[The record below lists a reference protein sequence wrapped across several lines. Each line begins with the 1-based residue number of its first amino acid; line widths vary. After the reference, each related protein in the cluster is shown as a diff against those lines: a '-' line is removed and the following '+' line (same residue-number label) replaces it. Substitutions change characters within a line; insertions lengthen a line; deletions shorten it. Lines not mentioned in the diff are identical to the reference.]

1 MGALGALGAL
11 EDGGTEGT
19 GGLPQD
25 RTSSSTDKL
34 SLTLIYW
41 DLSKEGGIKKRKRR
55 QERCCQSLMND
66 AYSTSHL
73 LEFVREFRY
82 LVSTFLYEGIHGF
95 HFGEWNESQLQPTI
109 QKLMKG
115 YNRYLR
121 PNFNGGP
128 VEIGM
133 SLDIASIDAISEIN
147 MDYTATIF
155 LRQRWRD
162 SRLIFPGNESLSLD
176 GRLVSLLWI
185 PDTFIPDS
193 KRSFLHDVT
202 VDNRLIRIFS
212 NGTVLYALRI
222 TATIACNMDL
232 TKYPMDR
239 QVCTLQLESWG
250 YNLQDVVFY
259 WTRGND
265 SVKGLDTL
273 RLAQYSVESYH
284 TTVSEAVYETG
295 SYPKLVLHFSL
306 RRNVLFFIL
315 ETYVPSTLLVVL
327 SWVSF
332 WISQSSVPAR
342 TCIGV
347 TTVLT
352 MTTLMMGAR
361 TSLPNANCFIKA
373 IDVYLGICFTFIFG
387 ALLEYACAH
396 FCTMQHQTILDVQ
409 RELLKEFEES
419 NGNGTIQLVTSTTPN
434 KALSKETQPETSEQS
449 VQSVQS
455 EGDEQTENKQG
466 NGCGLSS
473 VKQASRRA
481 ASMMSVENPHNIDR
495 HSRTLFPVA
504 FLLVNILYWLYYL
517 FI

>member
-1 MGALGALGAL
+1 MIAQLQTLL
-11 EDGGTEGT
+11 I
-19 GGLPQD
+19 LC
-25 RTSSSTDKL
+25 
-34 SLTLIYW
+34 LTFT
-41 DLSKEGGIKKRKRR
+41 
-55 QERCCQSLMND
+55 QSDCMFPNHRWGDWND
-66 AYSTSHL
+66 
-73 LEFVREFRY
+73 
-82 LVSTFLYEGIHGF
+82 
-95 HFGEWNESQLQPTI
+95 SQLQPTI

-121 PNFNGGP
+121 PNFNNGP

-162 SRLIFPGNESLSLD
+162 SRLVFPGNESVSVD

-202 VDNRLIRIFS
+202 VENRLIRIFS

-265 SVKGLDTL
+265 SVRGLDTL
-273 RLAQYSVESYH
+273 RLAQYSVESYY
-284 TTVSEAVYETG
+284 TTVSEATYETG
-295 SYPKLVLHFSL
+295 HYPKLVLHFAL

-396 FCTMQHQTILDVQ
+396 FYTMQHQTIEDIHRALL
-409 RELLKEFEES
+409 RELNES
-419 NGNGTIQLVTSTTPN
+419 NGNGSIPKVKPSQPNQSLEIGSTVEESSDQSAKNDTNNDGGSKQKTPD
-434 KALSKETQPETSEQS
+434 T
-449 VQSVQS
+449 
-455 EGDEQTENKQG
+455 
-466 NGCGLSS
+466 GCGLSS
-473 VKQASRRA
+473 VKDASRRA
-481 ASMMSVENPHNIDR
+481 ASVFIVENPHNIDR
-495 HSRTLFPVA
+495 HARTVFPVA
-504 FLLVNILYWLYYL
+504 FLFVNVLYWPYYL
-517 FI
+517 FL

>member
-1 MGALGALGAL
+1 MSVWLHTLLILCLTFTQGA
-11 EDGGTEGT
+11 
-19 GGLPQD
+19 
-25 RTSSSTDKL
+25 
-34 SLTLIYW
+34 
-41 DLSKEGGIKKRKRR
+41 
-55 QERCCQSLMND
+55 C
-66 AYSTSHL
+66 
-73 LEFVREFRY
+73 
-82 LVSTFLYEGIHGF
+82 TFSNNHW
-95 HFGEWNESQLQPTI
+95 GEWNDSQLQPTI

-121 PNFNGGP
+121 PNFNEGP

-162 SRLIFPGNESLSLD
+162 SRLVFPGNESVSVD

-202 VDNRLIRIFS
+202 VENRLIRIFS

-273 RLAQYSVESYH
+273 RLAQYSIESYY
-284 TTVSEAVYETG
+284 TSVSEAVYETG
-295 SYPKLVLHFSL
+295 QYPKLVLHFAL

-396 FCTMQHQTILDVQ
+396 FYTMQHQTLEDLH
-409 RELLKEFEES
+409 RELLKEFSES
-419 NGNGTIQLVTSTTPN
+419 NGNGSFPVLGSTKLNQSVEMGSSAEQSMTSNN
-434 KALSKETQPETSEQS
+434 KNHTESKENTPE
-449 VQSVQS
+449 
-455 EGDEQTENKQG
+455 K
-466 NGCGLSS
+466 GCSLSA
-473 VKQASRRA
+473 VKNVSRRA
-481 ASMMSVENPHNIDR
+481 ASVFIVKNPHNIDR
-495 HSRTLFPVA
+495 HARTVFPATFLFI
-504 FLLVNILYWLYYL
+504 NILYWLYYL
-517 FI
+517 LL

>member
-1 MGALGALGAL
+1 VHLCLFV
-11 EDGGTEGT
+11 
-19 GGLPQD
+19 
-25 RTSSSTDKL
+25 
-34 SLTLIYW
+34 
-41 DLSKEGGIKKRKRR
+41 
-55 QERCCQSLMND
+55 CFVCV
-66 AYSTSHL
+66 YSNNHW
-73 LEFVREFRY
+73 
-82 LVSTFLYEGIHGF
+82 
-95 HFGEWNESQLQPTI
+95 GEWNDSQLQPTI

-121 PNFNGGP
+121 PNFNEGP

-162 SRLIFPGNESLSLD
+162 SRLVFPGNESVSVD

-202 VDNRLIRIFS
+202 VENRLIRIFS

-265 SVKGLDTL
+265 SVKGLDIL
-273 RLAQYSVESYH
+273 RLAQYSVESYY
-284 TTVSEAVYETG
+284 TSVSEAVYETG
-295 SYPKLVLHFSL
+295 QYPKLVLHFAL

-315 ETYVPSTLLVVL
+315 ETYVPSILLVVL

-387 ALLEYACAH
+387 ALVEYACAH
-396 FCTMQHQTILDVQ
+396 FYTMQHHTIEDLHRV
-409 RELLKEFEES
+409 RET
-419 NGNGTIQLVTSTTPN
+419 NDTRNNAG
-434 KALSKETQPETSEQS
+434 ALEKVSGQ
-449 VQSVQS
+449 
-455 EGDEQTENKQG
+455 
-466 NGCGLSS
+466 GCGLSS
-473 VKQASRRA
+473 VKDASRRV
-481 ASMMSVENPHNIDR
+481 ASVFTVENPHDIDR
-495 HSRTLFPVA
+495 RARTVFPTA
-504 FLLVNILYWLYYL
+504 FLFVNILYWLYYL
-517 FI
+517 FL

>member
-1 MGALGALGAL
+1 MLPESHHW
-11 EDGGTEGT
+11 EDSNG
-19 GGLPQD
+19 
-25 RTSSSTDKL
+25 
-34 SLTLIYW
+34 
-41 DLSKEGGIKKRKRR
+41 
-55 QERCCQSLMND
+55 
-66 AYSTSHL
+66 
-73 LEFVREFRY
+73 
-82 LVSTFLYEGIHGF
+82 
-95 HFGEWNESQLQPTI
+95 SQLHPTI

-115 YNRYLR
+115 YNRYMR
-121 PNFNGGP
+121 PNFNEGP

-162 SRLIFPGNESLSLD
+162 SRLVFPGNESVSVD

-202 VDNRLIRIFS
+202 VENRLIRIFS

-250 YNLQDVVFY
+250 YNLEDVIFY

-273 RLAQYSVESYH
+273 RLAQYSVESYY
-284 TTVSEAVYETG
+284 TSVSEAVYETG
-295 SYPKLVLHFSL
+295 LYPKLVLHFAL

-315 ETYVPSTLLVVL
+315 ETYAPSTLLVVL

-373 IDVYLGICFTFIFG
+373 IDVYLGICFTFIFNFLCVSNEIKCYLSQ
-387 ALLEYACAH
+387 ACVYVYIQPNQVLELGS
-396 FCTMQHQTILDVQ
+396 TQKD
-409 RELLKEFEES
+409 
-419 NGNGTIQLVTSTTPN
+419 LVDQSGM
-434 KALSKETQPETSEQS
+434 SVSEA
-449 VQSVQS
+449 
-455 EGDEQTENKQG
+455 EATEKKPG
-466 NGCGLSS
+466 KGCGLTS
-473 VKQASRRA
+473 VKNAVRRA
-481 ASMMSVENPHNIDR
+481 VSVFSVENPHNIDR
-495 HSRTLFPVA
+495 HARTVFPLT
-504 FLLVNILYWLYYL
+504 FLAVNVFYWLYYL

>member
-1 MGALGALGAL
+1 MCVQLQTLL
-11 EDGGTEGT
+11 
-19 GGLPQD
+19 L
-25 RTSSSTDKL
+25 
-34 SLTLIYW
+34 LTLW
-41 DLSKEGGIKKRKRR
+41 LSVTQGN
-55 QERCCQSLMND
+55 SW
-66 AYSTSHL
+66 
-73 LEFVREFRY
+73 
-82 LVSTFLYEGIHGF
+82 
-95 HFGEWNESQLQPTI
+95 GEWNDSQLQPTI

-115 YNRYLR
+115 YNCYLR
-121 PNFNGGP
+121 PNFNEGP

-162 SRLIFPGNESLSLD
+162 SRLVFPGNESVSVD

-212 NGTVLYALRI
+212 DGTVLYALRI

-265 SVKGLDTL
+265 SVKGLDVL
-273 RLAQYSVESYH
+273 RLAQYSVESYY
-284 TTVSEAVYETG
+284 TSVSEAVYETG
-295 SYPKLVLHFSL
+295 QYPKLVLHFAL

-315 ETYVPSTLLVVL
+315 ETYVPSILLVVL

-342 TCIGV
+342 VCIGV

-361 TSLPNANCFIKA
+361 SSLPNANCFIKA

-387 ALLEYACAH
+387 ALVEYACAH
-396 FCTMQHQTILDVQ
+396 FYNMQNQTIEDVYRDLL
-409 RELLKEFEES
+409 REFCES
-419 NGNGTIQLVTSTTPN
+419 NGNGSIPIVGSNQPNQSVEVGSTAEELTEQSANSTTRN
-434 KALSKETQPETSEQS
+434 DVLSKEKVS
-449 VQSVQS
+449 
-455 EGDEQTENKQG
+455 GQG
-466 NGCGLSS
+466 CSLSS
-473 VKQASRRA
+473 VKDMSRRA
-481 ASMMSVENPHNIDR
+481 ASTFTVENPHNIDR
-495 HSRTLFPVA
+495 HARTVFPTA
-504 FLLVNILYWLYYL
+504 FLFVNILYWLYYL
-517 FI
+517 FL

>member
-1 MGALGALGAL
+1 MSVRLPALCLTLCLTFTQSGS
-11 EDGGTEGT
+11 
-19 GGLPQD
+19 
-25 RTSSSTDKL
+25 TSSNNH
-34 SLTLIYW
+34 
-41 DLSKEGGIKKRKRR
+41 R
-55 QERCCQSLMND
+55 
-66 AYSTSHL
+66 A
-73 LEFVREFRY
+73 
-82 LVSTFLYEGIHGF
+82 
-95 HFGEWNESQLQPTI
+95 EWKDSQLQPII

-115 YNRYLR
+115 YNCYLR
-121 PNFNGGP
+121 PNFNEGP

-133 SLDIASIDAISEIN
+133 SLDIASIDAVSEIN

-155 LRQRWRD
+155 LRQRGRD
-162 SRLIFPGNESLSLD
+162 SRLVFPGNKSVSVD

-202 VDNRLIRIFS
+202 VENRLIRIFS

-250 YNLQDVVFY
+250 YNLQDVVFF

-265 SVKGLDTL
+265 SVKGLDIL
-273 RLAQYSVESYH
+273 RLAQYSVESYY
-284 TTVSEAVYETG
+284 TSVSEAAYETG
-295 SYPKLVLHFSL
+295 QYPKLVLHFAL

-315 ETYVPSTLLVVL
+315 ETYVPSVLLVLL

-352 MTTLMMGAR
+352 MTTLMTGAR
-361 TSLPNANCFIKA
+361 SSLPNANCFIKA

-387 ALLEYACAH
+387 ALVEYACAH
-396 FCTMQHQTILDVQ
+396 FYTMQHLTVEDLHRELQ
-409 RELLKEFEES
+409 RELNEA
-419 NGNGTIQLVTSTTPN
+419 NGNGSAHILRSIQPSRSTAEVGSAAGTDTGAGALE
-434 KALSKETQPETSEQS
+434 KAS
-449 VQSVQS
+449 
-455 EGDEQTENKQG
+455 GWRG
-466 NGCGLSS
+466 GCCGRGLSS
-473 VKQASRRA
+473 VKDASRRA
-481 ASMMSVENPHNIDR
+481 AAVFTMENPYDIDR
-495 HSRTLFPVA
+495 RARSVFPMA
-504 FLLVNILYWLYYL
+504 FLFVNILYWLYYL
-517 FI
+517 FLGRGSASSLETRYHPPGFKLISKAFCK

>member
-1 MGALGALGAL
+1 MICFSDLHSHC
-11 EDGGTEGT
+11 
-19 GGLPQD
+19 
-25 RTSSSTDKL
+25 SSVSHYHRMLLYLL
-34 SLTLIYW
+34 SWMSLFLLITN
-41 DLSKEGGIKKRKRR
+41 G
-55 QERCCQSLMND
+55 ER
-66 AYSTSHL
+66 
-73 LEFVREFRY
+73 
-82 LVSTFLYEGIHGF
+82 GF
-95 HFGEWNESQLQPTI
+95 YGNHYAEWNDSQLQPTI
-109 QKLMKG
+109 QRLMKG

-121 PNFNGGP
+121 PNFNQGP

-162 SRLIFPGNESLSLD
+162 SRLLFPGNESLSLD

-202 VDNRLIRIFS
+202 VENRLIRIFS

-239 QVCTLQLESWG
+239 QECTLQLESWG

-273 RLAQYSVESYH
+273 RLAQYSVESYY
-284 TTVSEAVYETG
+284 TTVSKAVYETG
-295 SYPKLVLHFSL
+295 FYPKLVLHFSL

-396 FCTMQHQTILDVQ
+396 FCTMQHQTIVDVQ

-419 NGNGTIQLVTSTTPN
+419 NGTTHLANSTSPKKMQKKESTQQETT
-434 KALSKETQPETSEQS
+434 EQS
-449 VQSVQS
+449 VTC
-455 EGDEQTENKQG
+455 EGNEATDKKKE

-473 VKQASRRA
+473 VKQMSRRA
-481 ASMMSVENPHNIDR
+481 ASMMSVENPNNIDR
-495 HSRTLFPVA
+495 HARVFFPMV
-504 FLLVNILYWLYYL
+504 FLLVNIFYWLYYL
-517 FI
+517 LF

>member
-1 MGALGALGAL
+1 MIPTHPL
-11 EDGGTEGT
+11 TF
-19 GGLPQD
+19 
-25 RTSSSTDKL
+25 
-34 SLTLIYW
+34 LTLGMV
-41 DLSKEGGIKKRKRR
+41 LTQS
-55 QERCCQSLMND
+55 RCMLPE
-66 AYSTSHL
+66 SHHW
-73 LEFVREFRY
+73 ED
-82 LVSTFLYEGIHGF
+82 SNG
-95 HFGEWNESQLQPTI
+95 SQLHPTI

-115 YNRYLR
+115 YNRYMR
-121 PNFNGGP
+121 PNFNEGP

-162 SRLIFPGNESLSLD
+162 SRLVFPGNESVSVD

-202 VDNRLIRIFS
+202 VENRLIRIFS

-250 YNLQDVVFY
+250 YNLQDVIFY
-259 WTRGND
+259 WTRGHD

-273 RLAQYSVESYH
+273 RLAQYSVESYY
-284 TTVSEAVYETG
+284 TSISEAVYETG
-295 SYPKLVLHFSL
+295 QYPKLVLHFAL

-315 ETYVPSTLLVVL
+315 ETYAPSTLLVVL

-361 TSLPNANCFIKA
+361 TSLPNANCSIKA

-396 FCTMQHQTILDVQ
+396 FCTVQHQTVGDIH
-409 RELLKEFEES
+409 RELLQEFDDS
-419 NGNGTIQLVTSTTPN
+419 SGNGTMPVVSSSQPNQVLELGSTQKDLVDQSGTSVSEAEATEKKPE
-434 KALSKETQPETSEQS
+434 KWWPDAVEEMARRALS
-449 VQSVQS
+449 VF
-455 EGDEQTENKQG
+455 
-466 NGCGLSS
+466 
-473 VKQASRRA
+473 
-481 ASMMSVENPHNIDR
+481 SVENPHNIDR
-495 HSRTLFPVA
+495 HARTMFPLT
-504 FLLVNILYWLYYL
+504 FLAVNVFYWLYYL

>member
-1 MGALGALGAL
+1 M
-11 EDGGTEGT
+11 
-19 GGLPQD
+19 QI
-25 RTSSSTDKL
+25 KL
-34 SLTLIYW
+34 LTVLTIC
-41 DLSKEGGIKKRKRR
+41 LVFNK
-55 QERCCQSLMND
+55 
-66 AYSTSHL
+66 SHGSHH
-73 LEFVREFRY
+73 Y
-82 LVSTFLYEGIHGF
+82 
-95 HFGEWNESQLQPTI
+95 GEWNDSQLLPTI

-121 PNFNGGP
+121 PNFNEGP

-162 SRLIFPGNESLSLD
+162 SRLVFPGNESLSLD

-202 VDNRLIRIFS
+202 VENRLIRIFS

-239 QVCTLQLESWG
+239 QVCLLQLESWG

-284 TTVSEAVYETG
+284 TSVSKAVYETG
-295 SYPKLVLHFSL
+295 MYPKLVLHFSL

-396 FCTMQHQTILDVQ
+396 FCTMQHKSIGDVQ
-409 RELLKEFEES
+409 RELLKELDES
-419 NGNGTIQLVTSTTPN
+419 NGNGSIQLVHPTSP
-434 KALSKETQPETSEQS
+434 KKVQREESAQQETNDQS
-449 VQSVQS
+449 VTC
-455 EGDEQTENKQG
+455 EGEESTEKKRGQ
-466 NGCGLSS
+466 GCGLSS
-473 VKQASRRA
+473 VKEVSRRA
-481 ASMMSVENPHNIDR
+481 VSLLSVENPHHIDR
-495 HSRTLFPVA
+495 HARVLFPMA
-504 FLLVNILYWLYYL
+504 FLMVNILYWLYYL

>member
-1 MGALGALGAL
+1 MVRISVLSYV
-11 EDGGTEGT
+11 T
-19 GGLPQD
+19 
-25 RTSSSTDKL
+25 L
-34 SLTLIYW
+34 SLALMQ
-41 DLSKEGGIKKRKRR
+41 SGGMIPGT
-55 QERCCQSLMND
+55 QYGDWS
-66 AYSTSHL
+66 
-73 LEFVREFRY
+73 
-82 LVSTFLYEGIHGF
+82 
-95 HFGEWNESQLQPTI
+95 ESELQPTI

-121 PNFNGGP
+121 PNFNEGP

-162 SRLIFPGNESLSLD
+162 SRLVFPGNESVSVD

-202 VDNRLIRIFS
+202 VENRLIRIFS

-239 QVCTLQLESWG
+239 QLCTLQLESWG

-273 RLAQYSVESYH
+273 RLAQYSVESYY
-284 TTVSEAVYETG
+284 TSVTQAIYETG
-295 SYPKLVLHFSL
+295 LYPKLVLHFAL

-387 ALLEYACAH
+387 ALLEYAIAH
-396 FCTMQHQTILDVQ
+396 FCTMQHQTIGDVQ
-409 RELLKEFEES
+409 RDLKKEFDES
-419 NGNGTIQLVTSTTPN
+419 NGNGAIPLVSSTHPGHLTELGPTQQEEMAQSSAIEGGPVVRPHG
-434 KALSKETQPETSEQS
+434 KGCSLASFKE
-449 VQSVQS
+449 
-455 EGDEQTENKQG
+455 
-466 NGCGLSS
+466 
-473 VKQASRRA
+473 ASRKA
-481 ASMMSVENPHNIDR
+481 AGLFSVENPHNIDR
-495 HSRTLFPVA
+495 HARTVFPLA
-504 FLLVNILYWLYYL
+504 FLIVNILYWLYYL

>member
-1 MGALGALGAL
+1 
-11 EDGGTEGT
+11 
-19 GGLPQD
+19 
-25 RTSSSTDKL
+25 
-34 SLTLIYW
+34 
-41 DLSKEGGIKKRKRR
+41 
-55 QERCCQSLMND
+55 MNQL
-66 AYSTSHL
+66 HL
-73 LEFVREFRY
+73 LLILF
-82 LVSTFLYEGIHGF
+82 LTFKQGGCVFSSNHW
-95 HFGEWNESQLQPTI
+95 GEWNDSQLQPTI

-121 PNFNGGP
+121 PNFNEGP

-162 SRLIFPGNESLSLD
+162 SRLVFPGNESVSVD

-202 VDNRLIRIFS
+202 VENRLIRIFS

-232 TKYPMDR
+232 TKYPMDK

-250 YNLQDVVFY
+250 YNVQDVVFY

-273 RLAQYSVESYH
+273 RLAQYSVESYY
-284 TTVSEAVYETG
+284 TSVSQAVYETG
-295 SYPKLVLHFSL
+295 QYPKLVLHFSL

-315 ETYVPSTLLVVL
+315 ETYVPSILLVAL
-327 SWVSF
+327 SWISF

-396 FCTMQHQTILDVQ
+396 FYTMQHQTMEDLQ
-409 RELLKEFEES
+409 RDLLREFSES
-419 NGNGTIQLVTSTTPN
+419 NGNGSIPIVS
-434 KALSKETQPETSEQS
+434 ATQPNQS
-449 VQSVQS
+449 VDVGSTA
-455 EGDEQTENKQG
+455 DEPAEQPVDSDPKNHTRPKEKATNQ
-466 NGCGLSS
+466 GCGLSS
-473 VKQASRRA
+473 VKNASRRA
-481 ASMMSVENPHNIDR
+481 ASVFTVENPHNIDR
-495 HSRTLFPVA
+495 HARTVFPTA
-504 FLLVNILYWLYYL
+504 FLFVNILYWLYYL
-517 FI
+517 LL

>member
-1 MGALGALGAL
+1 MQPQLRSNRLDTEKTGRRNKERRGKEEQVDKEAQKILALY
-11 EDGGTEGT
+11 
-19 GGLPQD
+19 
-25 RTSSSTDKL
+25 K
-34 SLTLIYW
+34 
-41 DLSKEGGIKKRKRR
+41 
-55 QERCCQSLMND
+55 
-66 AYSTSHL
+66 
-73 LEFVREFRY
+73 
-82 LVSTFLYEGIHGF
+82 
-95 HFGEWNESQLQPTI
+95 
-109 QKLMKG
+109 KLMIHNVRLSAYATYPIPDLHAG
-115 YNRYLR
+115 
-121 PNFNGGP
+121 
-128 VEIGM
+128 
-133 SLDIASIDAISEIN
+133 
-147 MDYTATIF
+147 DYTATIF

-162 SRLIFPGNESLSLD
+162 SRLVFPGNESVSVD

-202 VDNRLIRIFS
+202 VENRLIRIFS

-265 SVKGLDTL
+265 SVRGLDTL
-273 RLAQYSVESYH
+273 RLAQYSVESYY
-284 TTVSEAVYETG
+284 TSVSEAVYETG
-295 SYPKLVLHFSL
+295 QYPKLVLHFAL

-396 FCTMQHQTILDVQ
+396 FYTMQHQTIEDLH
-409 RELLKEFEES
+409 RELAREFYES
-419 NGNGTIQLVTSTTPN
+419 NGNGSIATSTRPKNSVKVNPPEEESTEEPAN
-434 KALSKETQPETSEQS
+434 CDTQATVEPKEEKP
-449 VQSVQS
+449 
-455 EGDEQTENKQG
+455 GQG
-466 NGCGLSS
+466 CSLSS
-473 VKQASRRA
+473 VKDVSRRA
-481 ASMMSVENPHNIDR
+481 VSIFIVENPHNIDR
-495 HSRTLFPVA
+495 HARTVFPTA
-504 FLLVNILYWLYYL
+504 FLFVNILYWLYYL
-517 FI
+517 FL

>member
-1 MGALGALGAL
+1 MSVRLPAL
-11 EDGGTEGT
+11 
-19 GGLPQD
+19 
-25 RTSSSTDKL
+25 
-34 SLTLIYW
+34 LTLC
-41 DLSKEGGIKKRKRR
+41 LTFTQGG
-55 QERCCQSLMND
+55 CTYSNNHWGDWND
-66 AYSTSHL
+66 
-73 LEFVREFRY
+73 
-82 LVSTFLYEGIHGF
+82 
-95 HFGEWNESQLQPTI
+95 SQLQPTI

-121 PNFNGGP
+121 PNFNEGP

-162 SRLIFPGNESLSLD
+162 SRLVFPGNESVSVD

-202 VDNRLIRIFS
+202 VENRLIRIFS

-265 SVKGLDTL
+265 SVKGLDIL
-273 RLAQYSVESYH
+273 RLAQYSVETYYTS
-284 TTVSEAVYETG
+284 VSEAVYETG
-295 SYPKLVLHFSL
+295 QYPKLVLHFAL

-315 ETYVPSTLLVVL
+315 ETYVPSVLLVVL

-387 ALLEYACAH
+387 ALVEYAYAH
-396 FCTMQHQTILDVQ
+396 FYTMQHHTIEYLHRELQ
-409 RELLKEFEES
+409 REFNES
-419 NGNGTIQLVTSTTPN
+419 NGNGSIPIVS
-434 KALSKETQPETSEQS
+434 STQPNRSVEIGSTAEEPAEQS
-449 VQSVQS
+449 ANRDTRNNAGSREKVS
-455 EGDEQTENKQG
+455 GQG
-466 NGCGLSS
+466 CSLSS
-473 VKQASRRA
+473 VKDASRRV
-481 ASMMSVENPHNIDR
+481 ASAFVVENPHDIDR
-495 HSRTLFPVA
+495 RARTVFPTA
-504 FLLVNILYWLYYL
+504 FLFVNILYWLYYL
-517 FI
+517 CL

>member
-1 MGALGALGAL
+1 MICIPYLHSHC
-11 EDGGTEGT
+11 
-19 GGLPQD
+19 
-25 RTSSSTDKL
+25 SSVSHYHRML
-34 SLTLIYW
+34 F
-41 DLSKEGGIKKRKRR
+41 
-55 QERCCQSLMND
+55 
-66 AYSTSHL
+66 HL
-73 LEFVREFRY
+73 LFWTS
-82 LVSTFLYEGIHGF
+82 LFLLMTNGERGF
-95 HFGEWNESQLQPTI
+95 YGNHYTEWNDSQLQPTI
-109 QKLMKG
+109 QRLMKG

-121 PNFNGGP
+121 PNFNQGP
-128 VEIGM
+128 VKIGM

-162 SRLIFPGNESLSLD
+162 SRLVFPGNESLSLD

-202 VDNRLIRIFS
+202 VENRLIRIFS

-239 QVCTLQLESWG
+239 QECTLQLESWG

-273 RLAQYSVESYH
+273 RLAQYSVESYY
-284 TTVSEAVYETG
+284 TSVSEAVYETG
-295 SYPKLVLHFSL
+295 FYPKLVLHFAL

-396 FCTMQHQTILDVQ
+396 FCTMQHQTIVDVQ
-409 RELLKEFEES
+409 RVRNLLILVKIIFVTTYYISIYLYKNSQELLKEFEES
-419 NGNGTIQLVTSTTPN
+419 NGTAHLANTTSPKKMQTEESTQQETP
-434 KALSKETQPETSEQS
+434 EQS
-449 VQSVQS
+449 VTC
-455 EGDEQTENKQG
+455 EGNEATDKKKEK
-466 NGCGLSS
+466 GCGLSS
-473 VKQASRRA
+473 VKQMSRRA
-481 ASMMSVENPHNIDR
+481 ASMMSVENPNNIDR
-495 HSRTLFPVA
+495 HARVFFPMV
-504 FLLVNILYWLYYL
+504 FLLVNIFYWLYYL
-517 FI
+517 LF

>member
-1 MGALGALGAL
+1 MFP
-11 EDGGTEGT
+11 GGNHWG
-19 GGLPQD
+19 D
-25 RTSSSTDKL
+25 
-34 SLTLIYW
+34 W
-41 DLSKEGGIKKRKRR
+41 
-55 QERCCQSLMND
+55 ND
-66 AYSTSHL
+66 
-73 LEFVREFRY
+73 
-82 LVSTFLYEGIHGF
+82 
-95 HFGEWNESQLQPTI
+95 SQLQPTI

-121 PNFNGGP
+121 PNFNAGP

-162 SRLIFPGNESLSLD
+162 SRLVFPGNESVSVD

-273 RLAQYSVESYH
+273 RLAQYSVETYYTS
-284 TTVSEAVYETG
+284 VSQAVYETG
-295 SYPKLVLHFSL
+295 LYPKLVLHFAL

-396 FCTMQHQTILDVQ
+396 FCTMQHQTLGDIH
-409 RELLKEFEES
+409 RELLREFEDS
-419 NGNGTIQLVTSTTPN
+419 NGNGSMPMVSSGQSNQLQREPNDQLVTSVSESDSTEEKRGKGCCLTT
-434 KALSKETQPETSEQS
+434 
-449 VQSVQS
+449 
-455 EGDEQTENKQG
+455 
-466 NGCGLSS
+466 
-473 VKQASRRA
+473 VKTASQRA
-481 ASMMSVENPHNIDR
+481 VSMFNVENPHNIDR
-495 HSRTLFPVA
+495 HSRTVFPLA
-504 FLLVNILYWLYYL
+504 FLAVNVLYWLYYL

>member
-1 MGALGALGAL
+1 MLMLMRGNVRLRVADPRLPIYTMTVQLQELLILCLTVAQ
-11 EDGGTEGT
+11 GG
-19 GGLPQD
+19 
-25 RTSSSTDKL
+25 
-34 SLTLIYW
+34 
-41 DLSKEGGIKKRKRR
+41 
-55 QERCCQSLMND
+55 C
-66 AYSTSHL
+66 
-73 LEFVREFRY
+73 
-82 LVSTFLYEGIHGF
+82 TFPSNHW
-95 HFGEWNESQLQPTI
+95 GEWNDSQLLPTI
-109 QKLMKG
+109 QRLMKG

-121 PNFNGGP
+121 PNFNEGP

-162 SRLIFPGNESLSLD
+162 SRLVFPGNESVSVD

-202 VDNRLIRIFS
+202 VENRLIRIFS

-232 TKYPMDR
+232 TKYPMDK

-250 YNLQDVVFY
+250 YNIQDVVFY

-273 RLAQYSVESYH
+273 RLAQYSVESYY
-284 TTVSEAVYETG
+284 TSVSEAVYETG
-295 SYPKLVLHFSL
+295 HYPKLVLHFSL

-315 ETYVPSTLLVVL
+315 ETYVPSILLVVL

-396 FCTMQHQTILDVQ
+396 FYSMQHQTIEDLQ
-409 RELLKEFEES
+409 RELLREFCES
-419 NGNGTIQLVTSTTPN
+419 NGNGSIPIVNPSQPSQPVEVGSPAEGPAEEPANSDIKDHAT
-434 KALSKETQPETSEQS
+434 AKEKVPSQ
-449 VQSVQS
+449 
-455 EGDEQTENKQG
+455 
-466 NGCGLSS
+466 GCGLSS
-473 VKQASRRA
+473 VKDASRRA
-481 ASMMSVENPHNIDR
+481 ASVFIVENPHNIDR
-495 HSRTLFPVA
+495 HARTAFPTA
-504 FLLVNILYWLYYL
+504 FLFVNILYWLYYL
-517 FI
+517 FL

>member
-1 MGALGALGAL
+1 MLVQLPTPLSMCLTFTLGGCMF
-11 EDGGTEGT
+11 
-19 GGLPQD
+19 
-25 RTSSSTDKL
+25 SSHR
-34 SLTLIYW
+34 W
-41 DLSKEGGIKKRKRR
+41 
-55 QERCCQSLMND
+55 
-66 AYSTSHL
+66 
-73 LEFVREFRY
+73 
-82 LVSTFLYEGIHGF
+82 
-95 HFGEWNESQLQPTI
+95 GEWNDSQLLPTI

-121 PNFNGGP
+121 PNFNEGP

-162 SRLIFPGNESLSLD
+162 SRLVFPGNESVSVD

-202 VDNRLIRIFS
+202 VENRLIRIFS

-250 YNLQDVVFY
+250 YNLQDVVFF

-265 SVKGLDTL
+265 SVRGLDTL
-273 RLAQYSVESYH
+273 RLAQYSVESYY
-284 TTVSEAVYETG
+284 TSVSEAVYETG
-295 SYPKLVLHFSL
+295 HYPKLVLHFAL

-396 FCTMQHQTILDVQ
+396 FYTMQHQTIEDLHRDLV
-409 RELLKEFEES
+409 REFNES
-419 NGNGTIQLVTSTTPN
+419 SGNGSIPMVS
-434 KALSKETQPETSEQS
+434 STQPKNSINVSSHSEERTEQS
-449 VQSVQS
+449 SNSDTKATGVAKAKKPGQ
-455 EGDEQTENKQG
+455 
-466 NGCGLSS
+466 GCGLSS
-473 VKQASRRA
+473 VKDASRRA
-481 ASMMSVENPHNIDR
+481 ASIFIVENPHNIDR
-495 HSRTLFPVA
+495 HARTVFPTA
-504 FLLVNILYWLYYL
+504 FLFVNILYWLYYL
-517 FI
+517 FL

>member
-1 MGALGALGAL
+1 MSFLLHIPL
-11 EDGGTEGT
+11 ILYMTYTQGGCTF
-19 GGLPQD
+19 
-25 RTSSSTDKL
+25 
-34 SLTLIYW
+34 
-41 DLSKEGGIKKRKRR
+41 
-55 QERCCQSLMND
+55 QSN
-66 AYSTSHL
+66 HW
-73 LEFVREFRY
+73 
-82 LVSTFLYEGIHGF
+82 
-95 HFGEWNESQLQPTI
+95 GEWNDSQLQPTI

-121 PNFNGGP
+121 PNFNAGP

-162 SRLIFPGNESLSLD
+162 SRLVFPGNESVSVD

-202 VDNRLIRIFS
+202 VENRLIRIFS

-239 QVCTLQLESWG
+239 QECTLQLESWG

-265 SVKGLDTL
+265 SVRGLDTL
-273 RLAQYSVESYH
+273 RLAQYSVESYY
-284 TTVSEAVYETG
+284 TTVAEAVYETG
-295 SYPKLVLHFSL
+295 HYPKLVLHFAL

-315 ETYVPSTLLVVL
+315 ETYVPSILLVVL

-396 FCTMQHQTILDVQ
+396 FYTMQHQTIEEIY
-409 RELLKEFEES
+409 RELLRELNES
-419 NGNGTIQLVTSTTPN
+419 KGHSSFPIMCSTQPKQQAEVGSTVQDEPTEQSPTQDVVMNGE
-434 KALSKETQPETSEQS
+434 AKETTKTQ
-449 VQSVQS
+449 
-455 EGDEQTENKQG
+455 
-466 NGCGLSS
+466 GCGLASI
-473 VKQASRRA
+473 KDASRRA
-481 ASMMSVENPHNIDR
+481 AKMFVVENPHNIDR
-495 HSRTLFPVA
+495 QARTVFPTA
-504 FLLVNILYWLYYL
+504 FFFVNVLYWLYYL
-517 FI
+517 CL

>member
-1 MGALGALGAL
+1 MALRLFEVRA
-11 EDGGTEGT
+11 T
-19 GGLPQD
+19 G
-25 RTSSSTDKL
+25 KL
-34 SLTLIYW
+34 SDFTLQEKRLQRSCLGVSLAVCLALAPHSKTAPRLITMPFLLHIPLI
-41 DLSKEGGIKKRKRR
+41 LSMTYTHVD
-55 QERCCQSLMND
+55 CMFP
-66 AYSTSHL
+66 SH
-73 LEFVREFRY
+73 
-82 LVSTFLYEGIHGF
+82 HW
-95 HFGEWNESQLQPTI
+95 GEWNDSQLQPTI

-121 PNFNGGP
+121 PNFNAGP

-162 SRLIFPGNESLSLD
+162 SRLVFREM
-176 GRLVSLLWI
+176 R
-185 PDTFIPDS
+185 
-193 KRSFLHDVT
+193 RSFLHDVT
-202 VDNRLIRIFS
+202 VENRLIRIFS

-239 QVCTLQLESWG
+239 QECTLQLESWG

-265 SVKGLDTL
+265 SVRGLDTL
-273 RLAQYSVESYH
+273 RLAQYSVESYY
-284 TTVSEAVYETG
+284 TTVAEAVYETG
-295 SYPKLVLHFSL
+295 HYPKLVLHFAL

-315 ETYVPSTLLVVL
+315 ETYVPSILLVVL

-396 FCTMQHQTILDVQ
+396 FYTMQHQTIEEIH
-409 RELLKEFEES
+409 RELLRELHES
-419 NGNGTIQLVTSTTPN
+419 KGNGALPIVSSTQPN
-434 KALSKETQPETSEQS
+434 QQPEVGSTAQDEPTEQSPTQEVVMNGDAKETPKGQL
-449 VQSVQS
+449 
-455 EGDEQTENKQG
+455 
-466 NGCGLSS
+466 CGLST
-473 VKQASRRA
+473 VKDASRRA
-481 ASMMSVENPHNIDR
+481 AAIFVVENPHNIDR
-495 HSRTLFPVA
+495 HARTVFPTA
-504 FLLVNILYWLYYL
+504 FFFVNILYWLYYL
-517 FI
+517 CL

>member
-1 MGALGALGAL
+1 MMYFCRFFFI
-11 EDGGTEGT
+11 E
-19 GGLPQD
+19 
-25 RTSSSTDKL
+25 
-34 SLTLIYW
+34 
-41 DLSKEGGIKKRKRR
+41 
-55 QERCCQSLMND
+55 
-66 AYSTSHL
+66 
-73 LEFVREFRY
+73 
-82 LVSTFLYEGIHGF
+82 
-95 HFGEWNESQLQPTI
+95 
-109 QKLMKG
+109 
-115 YNRYLR
+115 
-121 PNFNGGP
+121 GP

-133 SLDIASIDAISEIN
+133 SLDVASIDAISEIN

-162 SRLIFPGNESLSLD
+162 SRLVFPGNESVSVD

-202 VDNRLIRIFS
+202 VENRLIRIFS

-273 RLAQYSVESYH
+273 RLAQYSVESYY
-284 TTVSEAVYETG
+284 TSVSEAVYETG
-295 SYPKLVLHFSL
+295 NYPKLVLHFAL

-396 FCTMQHQTILDVQ
+396 FCTTQHQTIE
-409 RELLKEFEES
+409 ELHRDLLRDFKES
-419 NGNGTIQLVTSTTPN
+419 NGNGSIPIAGSIQPN
-434 KALSKETQPETSEQS
+434 RPMEVVPSAEGEEEEDGHPKAKSLDVAVHGTALKVRRSR
-449 VQSVQS
+449 
-455 EGDEQTENKQG
+455 G
-466 NGCGLSS
+466 GCMDGRCVSS
-473 VKQASRRA
+473 ARHASRRVA
-481 ASMMSVENPHNIDR
+481 HAFSVENPHNIDR
-495 HSRTLFPVA
+495 HSRVVFPAA
-504 FLLVNILYWLYYL
+504 FLFVNVLYWLYYL
-517 FI
+517 FL

>member
-1 MGALGALGAL
+1 MFFLNPLHSHC
-11 EDGGTEGT
+11 
-19 GGLPQD
+19 
-25 RTSSSTDKL
+25 SSVSHCHRML
-34 SLTLIYW
+34 LYLLFWMSLFLLITNC
-41 DLSKEGGIKKRKRR
+41 
-55 QERCCQSLMND
+55 ER
-66 AYSTSHL
+66 
-73 LEFVREFRY
+73 
-82 LVSTFLYEGIHGF
+82 GF
-95 HFGEWNESQLQPTI
+95 YGNHYGEWNDSKLQPTI
-109 QKLMKG
+109 QRLMKG

-121 PNFNGGP
+121 PNFNQGP

-162 SRLIFPGNESLSLD
+162 SRLVFPGNESLSLD

-202 VDNRLIRIFS
+202 VENRLIRIFS

-239 QVCTLQLESWG
+239 QECTLQLESWG

-273 RLAQYSVESYH
+273 RLAQYSVESYY

-295 SYPKLVLHFSL
+295 FYPKLVLHFSL

-396 FCTMQHQTILDVQ
+396 FCTMQHQTIVDVQ

-419 NGNGTIQLVTSTTPN
+419 NGTTHLANSMSPKKMQTEESTQQETP
-434 KALSKETQPETSEQS
+434 EQS
-449 VQSVQS
+449 VTC
-455 EGDEQTENKQG
+455 EGNEATDKKKEK
-466 NGCGLSS
+466 GCGLSS
-473 VKQASRRA
+473 VKQMSRRA
-481 ASMMSVENPHNIDR
+481 ASMMSVENPNNIDR
-495 HSRTLFPVA
+495 NARVFFPMV
-504 FLLVNILYWLYYL
+504 FLLVNIFYWLYYL
-517 FI
+517 LF

>member
-1 MGALGALGAL
+1 M
-11 EDGGTEGT
+11 
-19 GGLPQD
+19 
-25 RTSSSTDKL
+25 
-34 SLTLIYW
+34 LINIQETRICKC
-41 DLSKEGGIKKRKRR
+41 LLARR
-55 QERCCQSLMND
+55 C
-66 AYSTSHL
+66 
-73 LEFVREFRY
+73 FR
-82 LVSTFLYEGIHGF
+82 SDQGF
-95 HFGEWNESQLQPTI
+95 IMFPCPDPPVE
-109 QKLMKG
+109 KLMKG

-121 PNFNGGP
+121 PNFNEGP

-162 SRLIFPGNESLSLD
+162 SRLVFPGNGNESVSVD

-202 VDNRLIRIFS
+202 VENRLIRIFS

-273 RLAQYSVESYH
+273 RLAQYSIESYY
-284 TTVSEAVYETG
+284 TSVSEAVYETG
-295 SYPKLVLHFSL
+295 NYPKLVLHFAL

-396 FCTMQHQTILDVQ
+396 FCTMQHQTLEELQ
-409 RELLKEFEES
+409 RDLLRDFKES
-419 NGNGTIQLVTSTTPN
+419 NGNGSIPMSRSVQPN
-434 KALSKETQPETSEQS
+434 QS
-449 VQSVQS
+449 VEIASCA
-455 EGDEQTENKQG
+455 DEDEDGGRTCRPEAKSPDVAAHETG
-466 NGCGLSS
+466 LKVRGSGGCMDGRCTSS
-473 VKQASRRA
+473 VRRA
-481 ASMMSVENPHNIDR
+481 SHKVARVFSVENPHNIDR
-495 HSRTLFPVA
+495 HSRAVFPMA
-504 FLLVNILYWLYYL
+504 FLFVNVLYWLYYL

>member
-1 MGALGALGAL
+1 
-11 EDGGTEGT
+11 
-19 GGLPQD
+19 
-25 RTSSSTDKL
+25 
-34 SLTLIYW
+34 
-41 DLSKEGGIKKRKRR
+41 
-55 QERCCQSLMND
+55 
-66 AYSTSHL
+66 
-73 LEFVREFRY
+73 
-82 LVSTFLYEGIHGF
+82 
-95 HFGEWNESQLQPTI
+95 
-109 QKLMKG
+109 
-115 YNRYLR
+115 
-121 PNFNGGP
+121 
-128 VEIGM
+128 
-133 SLDIASIDAISEIN
+133 
-147 MDYTATIF
+147 TIF

-162 SRLIFPGNESLSLD
+162 SRLVFPGNESVSVD

-202 VDNRLIRIFS
+202 VENRLIRIFS

-232 TKYPMDR
+232 TKYPMDK

-250 YNLQDVVFY
+250 YNIQDVVFY

-273 RLAQYSVESYH
+273 RLAQYSVESYY
-284 TTVSEAVYETG
+284 TSVTEAVYETG
-295 SYPKLVLHFSL
+295 HYPKLVLHFSL

-315 ETYVPSTLLVVL
+315 ETYVPSILLVVL

-396 FCTMQHQTILDVQ
+396 FYTMQHQTIEDLHRFV
-409 RELLKEFEES
+409 ES
-419 NGNGTIQLVTSTTPN
+419 NGNGLVPIVNSSQPN
-434 KALSKETQPETSEQS
+434 QS
-449 VQSVQS
+449 VEVGTTTAEEPAEEPAKSDAKNHAASTEKAQSQ
-455 EGDEQTENKQG
+455 
-466 NGCGLSS
+466 GCGLSS
-473 VKQASRRA
+473 VKDASRRA
-481 ASMMSVENPHNIDR
+481 AAVFIVENPHNIDR
-495 HSRTLFPVA
+495 HARTAFPTA
-504 FLLVNILYWLYYL
+504 FLFVNILYWLYYL
-517 FI
+517 FL

>member
-1 MGALGALGAL
+1 
-11 EDGGTEGT
+11 
-19 GGLPQD
+19 
-25 RTSSSTDKL
+25 
-34 SLTLIYW
+34 
-41 DLSKEGGIKKRKRR
+41 
-55 QERCCQSLMND
+55 
-66 AYSTSHL
+66 
-73 LEFVREFRY
+73 
-82 LVSTFLYEGIHGF
+82 
-95 HFGEWNESQLQPTI
+95 
-109 QKLMKG
+109 MKG

-121 PNFNGGP
+121 PNFNEGP

-162 SRLIFPGNESLSLD
+162 SRLVFPGNESVSVD

-202 VDNRLIRIFS
+202 VENRLIRIFS

-222 TATIACNMDL
+222 TATVACNMDL
-232 TKYPMDR
+232 TKYPMDK
-239 QVCTLQLESWG
+239 QLCTLQLESWG

-273 RLAQYSVESYH
+273 RLAQYSVESYY
-284 TTVSEAVYETG
+284 TSVSQAVYETG
-295 SYPKLVLHFSL
+295 QYPKLVLHFAL

-396 FCTMQHQTILDVQ
+396 FCAMQQPTIEDLHRDLL
-409 RELLKEFEES
+409 REFNES
-419 NGNGTIQLVTSTTPN
+419 NGNGSIPMVSSSQQNQSVVIGSTAEEPLDQSVNSDTKSN
-434 KALSKETQPETSEQS
+434 AESKEMP
-449 VQSVQS
+449 
-455 EGDEQTENKQG
+455 G
-466 NGCGLSS
+466 NGCGLSL
-473 VKQASRRA
+473 VKDVSRRA
-481 ASMMSVENPHNIDR
+481 TSVFIVENPHNIDR
-495 HSRTLFPVA
+495 HSRTVFPIA
-504 FLLVNILYWLYYL
+504 FLFVNILYWLYYL
-517 FI
+517 FL

>member
-1 MGALGALGAL
+1 MPRIPVLSFVTLSLVIMHSRGVVLGAQYG
-11 EDGGTEGT
+11 DW
-19 GGLPQD
+19 
-25 RTSSSTDKL
+25 TD
-34 SLTLIYW
+34 S
-41 DLSKEGGIKKRKRR
+41 D
-55 QERCCQSLMND
+55 
-66 AYSTSHL
+66 
-73 LEFVREFRY
+73 
-82 LVSTFLYEGIHGF
+82 
-95 HFGEWNESQLQPTI
+95 LQPTI

-162 SRLIFPGNESLSLD
+162 SRLVFVGNESVSVD

-202 VDNRLIRIFS
+202 VENRLIRIFS

-265 SVKGLDTL
+265 SVRGLDTL
-273 RLAQYSVESYH
+273 RLAQYSVESYY
-284 TTVSEAVYETG
+284 TTVTQAVYETG
-295 SYPKLVLHFSL
+295 LYPKLVLHFAL

-387 ALLEYACAH
+387 ALLEYAIAH
-396 FCTMQHQTILDVQ
+396 FCTMQHQTIGDLQ
-409 RELLKEFEES
+409 RELQKDLEES
-419 NGNGTIQLVTSTTPN
+419 SGNGAIPLVSSAHPRRPMELDP
-434 KALSKETQPETSEQS
+434 AQPEDVGQSAGGRGGAVLRVQGKGRGLGSVKEASRKATAAFS
-449 VQSVQS
+449 VQ
-455 EGDEQTENKQG
+455 
-466 NGCGLSS
+466 
-473 VKQASRRA
+473 
-481 ASMMSVENPHNIDR
+481 NPHNIDR
-495 HSRTLFPVA
+495 HARTVFPLA
-504 FLLVNILYWLYYL
+504 FLMVNILYWLYYL
-517 FI
+517 FL

>member
-1 MGALGALGAL
+1 MPVQLVALMILL
-11 EDGGTEGT
+11 LSCTPGGCMYPSHHWG
-19 GGLPQD
+19 D
-25 RTSSSTDKL
+25 
-34 SLTLIYW
+34 W
-41 DLSKEGGIKKRKRR
+41 
-55 QERCCQSLMND
+55 ND
-66 AYSTSHL
+66 
-73 LEFVREFRY
+73 
-82 LVSTFLYEGIHGF
+82 
-95 HFGEWNESQLQPTI
+95 SQLLPTI

-121 PNFNGGP
+121 PNFNEGP

-162 SRLIFPGNESLSLD
+162 SRLVFPGNESISVD

-202 VDNRLIRIFS
+202 VENRLIRIFS

-239 QVCTLQLESWG
+239 QVCTLQLESCEYHPSFVSMNINSHHFHRPHHHSHHPCWG

-295 SYPKLVLHFSL
+295 KYPKLVLHFAL

-396 FCTMQHQTILDVQ
+396 FYTMQHQTVEDLHRDLQ
-409 RELLKEFEES
+409 REFNES
-419 NGNGTIQLVTSTTPN
+419 NGNGSLPIVSTAQT
-434 KALSKETQPETSEQS
+434 KQSSKIGSTAEEPE
-449 VQSVQS
+449 
-455 EGDEQTENKQG
+455 EQTANSDTRNSAEPKEDTSKQ
-466 NGCGLSS
+466 GCGLSS
-473 VKQASRRA
+473 VANASRRA
-481 ASMMSVENPHNIDR
+481 ASVFTVENPHNIDC
-495 HSRTLFPVA
+495 HARTLFPMA
-504 FLLVNILYWLYYL
+504 FLFVNILYWLYYL
-517 FI
+517 FL